1 MLAALVGRCVDALGS
16 RLGSGA
22 TGVVQSALGNLPEL
36 LVGVFALRAG
46 LVTVVQAA
54 IIGSVLA
61 NAVLV
66 LGLAFLAG
74 GLRHGP
80 QRFDSQQ
87 ARLTA
92 VQLLLAVAALA
103 VPSLA
108 RSLDTPAAAHVG
120 TVSTVTAVVLLLV
133 FLLALPASLRHS
145 GPSGASPGGAAL
157 LDAASTPAP
166 RGFARSTGT
175 AVAGLLATSLAAAA
189 VSDWFVAALTPA
201 LQATHVSQAFAGLVV
216 VAIAGNAVEN
226 LVGVRLMW
234 RGRPDYAVS
243 VILQSPL
250 QIALVLAPALVL
262 LSHVLGG
269 AVLTLALPP
278 LLLAAVTLGVVVAVF
293 VVADGESTWLE
304 GAALV
309 GLYVII
315 ASAFWWG

>member
-108 RSLDTPAAAHVG
+108 RSLDTPAAAHVD
-120 TVSTVTAVVLLLV
+120 TLSTVTAVVLLLV

-145 GPSGASPGGAAL
+145 GPSGAPPGGAAL
-157 LDAASTPAP
+157 LDAAPAP